1 MGAIKTGMLLNR
13 PLIEATAE
21 ALGGAHSLLLIA
33 VPIEA
38 LQEQVPALKAR
49 WLNGGDTAT
58 LLDDLRR
65 IAEAVWSLELEP
77 RQPLRYMRLH

>member
-1 MGAIKTGMLLNR
+1 MRVWQRSDQGALR
-13 PLIEATAE
+13 RA
-21 ALGGAHSLLLIA
+21 GGAHSLLLIA
-33 VPIEA
+33 MPIEA

-49 WLNGGDTAT
+49 WLNGGDTAA

-65 IAEAVWSLELEP
+65 IAEAFWSLELEP

>member
-1 MGAIKTGMLLNR
+1 
-13 PLIEATAE
+13 
-21 ALGGAHSLLLIA
+21 
-33 VPIEA
+33 
-38 LQEQVPALKAR
+38 VPALKAR
-49 WLNGGDTAT
+49 WLNGGDTAA